1 VETDPVAMILTND
14 DRLAVARSLR
24 PDLTD
29 LVVSGAAVTGTNK
42 RKQTEVLQ
50 AMILEREFEKRA
62 KPKS

>member
-1 VETDPVAMILTND
+1 VAMILTND